1 MRGMSKKAKL
11 VLVLSLVALAYF
23 LFAGDKEP
31 VKVE

>member
-1 MRGMSKKAKL
+1 MSKKLKL

-31 VKVE
+31 VEV